1 MNRFDEL
8 VNDHTRMGDSGEVIF
23 SSFDWFLEFVEGIRA
38 DEREACAKV
47 CENIERNGAWVTKTE
62 AAAAIRARGNHD

>member
-23 SSFDWFLEFVEGIRA
+23 ASYDHLLEFVEKVRA
-38 DEREACAKV
+38 DAVNMSQEYVDETAK
-47 CENIERNGAWVTKTE
+47 
-62 AAAAIRARGNHD
+62 GNHD